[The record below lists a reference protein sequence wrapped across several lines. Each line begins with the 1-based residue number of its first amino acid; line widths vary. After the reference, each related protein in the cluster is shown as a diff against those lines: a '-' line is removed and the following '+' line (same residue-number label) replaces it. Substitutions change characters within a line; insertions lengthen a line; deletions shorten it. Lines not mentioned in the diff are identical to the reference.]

1 MGICISDS
9 NSKNEI
15 QLVKIINSHNILE
28 IRLNIIYENYIWNR
42 FTGWNTYQS
51 EEMLYREAIAYIIQY
66 SKKNNIYIVFSSTF
80 IPENSSLSP
89 PCFDKLIVLNL
100 LYLEYLKKYLL
111 DNNIILPSNI
121 IIK

>member
-1 MGICISDS
+1 MGICIS
-9 NSKNEI
+9 NSKNKT

-66 SKKNNIYIVFSSTF
+66 SKKNNIYI
-80 IPENSSLSP
+80 L
-89 PCFDKLIVLNL
+89 LNL

>member
-15 QLVKIINSHNILE
+15 QLVKIINNHNILE

-42 FTGWNTYQS
+42 FNGWNIYQA
-51 EEMLYREAIAYIIQY
+51 EEMLYKEALAYIIQY

-80 IPENSSLSP
+80 ISENSSLSP
-89 PCFDKLIVLNL
+89 LRFDKFIVLNL

-111 DNNIILPSNI
+111 NNNIILPSNI

>member
-42 FTGWNTYQS
+42 FTGWNIYQA
-51 EEMLYREAIAYIIQY
+51 EEMLYKEALAYIIQY
-66 SKKNNIYIVFSSTF
+66 SKKNNIYIV
-80 IPENSSLSP
+80 
-89 PCFDKLIVLNL
+89 LNL
-100 LYLEYLKKYLL
+100 LYLEYLKIYLL